1 MKPFKATETNA
12 LVVGVVL
19 VLLGLVLIVWPRQFV
34 VQHATNN
41 YEGAPTGVVAESV
54 SRTGSRVF
62 GVISVVIGA
71 VFATAGLYGR
81 SAEK

>member
-12 LVVGVVL
+12 LVVGAVL
-19 VLLGLVLIVWPRQFV
+19 VLLGFVLIVWPRQFV

-41 YEGAPTGVVAESV
+41 YEGTPTGVVTQSV
-54 SRTGSRVF
+54 GSTGSRVF
-62 GVISVVIGA
+62 GVISVIIGA
-71 VFATAGLYGR
+71 VFVTAGLYGR